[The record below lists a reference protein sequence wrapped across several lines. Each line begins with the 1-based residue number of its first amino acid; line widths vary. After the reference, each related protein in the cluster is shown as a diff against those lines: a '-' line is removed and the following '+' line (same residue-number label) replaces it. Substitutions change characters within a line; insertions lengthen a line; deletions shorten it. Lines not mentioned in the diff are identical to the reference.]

1 MIEPLAIYSLPGTPH
16 FYRVRGQ
23 AEVINSVDVFQKPG
37 FLFAPFDASSEPI
50 YRIAGRPEKFTLDSQ
65 DSVNWGKKPGTAHR
79 TDRLMYQDMFRQ
91 GLEAIESGAVDK
103 IVLSAR
109 EIDDTPIFSINKFLQ
124 KLRDSYPS
132 AFVFLF
138 YIPGKECW
146 LGASPEL
153 LLDTAYPFQRT
164 VALAGTLKNAP
175 KLDHW
180 PGKERQ
186 EHRYVEQYVEEVLE
200 GRDYRKEGPQ
210 PVSAGPVF
218 HLKSTYFINIQGQ
231 PVNPFDL
238 HPGPALSG
246 YPVKASIRKIL
257 AIEDSPRRYY
267 TGFLGPVWEEGHS
280 QFYINLR
287 CLEMREHFNILYA
300 GGGLTHDSDLEA
312 EWMEIQD
319 KLTTLRSKIQKG
331 EKIP

>member
-1 MIEPLAIYSLPGTPH
+1 MTEPLAIYSLPETRH

-23 AEVINSVDVFQKPG
+23 AEIIHPADVFQKPG
-37 FLFAPFDASSEPI
+37 FVFAPFDVSSELI
-50 YRIAGRPEKFTLDSQ
+50 YRIPGRPEKFDM
-65 DSVNWGKKPGTAHR
+65 DIRDAGNWEKRPGSSHR
-79 TDRLMYQDMFRQ
+79 TDRLAYQNMFLQ
-91 GLEAIESGAVDK
+91 SMEAIESGKVDK

-109 EIDDTPIFSINKFLQ
+109 EIVDTSIFSTTEFLQ
-124 KLRDSYPS
+124 ELRDSYPS

-138 YIPGKECW
+138 YLPGRECW

-153 LLDTAYPFQRT
+153 LLDTRYPFQRT

-175 KLDHW
+175 RLDQW
-180 PGKERQ
+180 PSKERQ
-186 EHRYVEQYVEEVLE
+186 EHRYVEQYIEEVLKE
-200 GRDYRKEGPQ
+200 RDYRKEGPL

-231 PVNPFDL
+231 AVNPFAL

-246 YPVKASIRKIL
+246 YPVKASIEEIL
-257 AIEDSPRRYY
+257 SIENSPRRYY
-267 TGFLGPVWEEGHS
+267 TGFLGPVWEEGQS

-287 CLEMREHFNILYA
+287 CLEMRDHYNILYA
-300 GGGLTHDSDLEA
+300 GGGLTHDSDPEA